1 MVKKALFKIIGYS
14 GLLASI
20 IFLLQNISI
29 TQNLVH
35 TGIWTIFIFS
45 FIVSI
50 LIGIANSYF
59 VSRKDFAENLP
70 QVFIASTVMRLLL
83 SIFFV
88 GIVLYLGI
96 EDRLLWVINFFML
109 YIFYLIFE
117 IISLMTT
124 LRPHSR

>member
-35 TGIWTIFIFS
+35 IGIWTIFIFS
-45 FIVSI
+45 FLVSI

>member
-14 GLLASI
+14 AFLAAI
-20 IFLLQNISI
+20 IFILQNISF
-29 TQNLVH
+29 TSHLVH
-35 TGIWTIFIFS
+35 YGIWTIYWFS
-45 FIVSI
+45 FFVAIF
-50 LIGIANSYF
+50 IGLANSYF

-88 GIVLYLGI
+88 GIMLYLGV

>member
-14 GLLASI
+14 AFLAAI
-20 IFLLQNISI
+20 IFLLQNISFTHHLI
-29 TQNLVH
+29 H
-35 TGIWTIFIFS
+35 SDIWTIFIFS

-50 LIGIANSYF
+50 LIGLANSYF

-88 GIVLYLGI
+88 GIVLYLGV
-96 EDRLLWVINFFML
+96 EDRLLWVINFFIL

>member
-14 GLLASI
+14 AFLAAI
-20 IFLLQNISI
+20 IFLLQNISFTYHLI
-29 TQNLVH
+29 H
-35 TGIWTIFIFS
+35 SDIWTIFIFS

-50 LIGIANSYF
+50 LIGLANSYF

-88 GIVLYLGI
+88 GIVLYLGV
-96 EDRLLWVINFFML
+96 EDRLLWVINFFIL